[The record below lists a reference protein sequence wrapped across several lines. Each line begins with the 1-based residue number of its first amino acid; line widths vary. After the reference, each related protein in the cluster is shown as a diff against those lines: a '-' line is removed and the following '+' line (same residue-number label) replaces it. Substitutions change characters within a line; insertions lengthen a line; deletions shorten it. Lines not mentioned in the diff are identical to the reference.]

1 MRVKN
6 MIMAIAGCAFLASCS
21 TVRMTSSSA
30 EVDANVSAYPTIADL
45 KVGPQ
50 RVSKTVRWRWN
61 PFNTTSLKM
70 RRGNAKAEL
79 IKEAGADILV
89 EPEYVQRTS
98 WCNLL
103 GGYITVSGYP
113 ATLDNF
119 RNATPEDIEA
129 IRAMG
134 LMKGGQ
140 YVLLTQDDISGVV
153 IGQASVP
160 SSTQTPYE
168 RVTSSIE
175 TAQQE
180 IPETAQ
186 QEIPGDPVSVAQ
198 QTPKPTTANSPKSS
212 TTPTSSAASLASGSD
227 TIAYDRI
234 GKERF
239 LTTMARE
246 YYGNPDFWSYIYE
259 ANSHRF
265 GHPDRIKPGT
275 SVIIPN
281 LDRYGV
287 DPKNPADV
295 EKAKAL
301 AREIYARY
309 GKWI

>member
-1 MRVKN
+1 MRVVKN
-6 MIMAIAGCAFLASCS
+6 IIMAIAGCALLASCS

-45 KVGPQ
+45 RVAPQ

-70 RRGNAKAEL
+70 RRGNVKAEL

-129 IRAMG
+129 IMAVG
-134 LMKGGQ
+134 LLKGGQ
-140 YVLLTQDDISGVV
+140 YVLLTQDNINGVV
-153 IGQASVP
+153 IGQTTAP
-160 SSTQTPYE
+160 STTETPDE

-180 IPETAQ
+180 IP
-186 QEIPGDPVSVAQ
+186 GDPVTVVQ
-198 QTPKPTTANSPKSS
+198 QTPKSTNAYSPKS
-212 TTPTSSAASLASGSD
+212 TTAPTSSAASLASRSD
-227 TIAYDRI
+227 TLAYDKI
-234 GKERF
+234 GRDRF
-239 LTTMARE
+239 LTTMAKE

-295 EKAKAL
+295 EKAKSL